1 MSKMISIEQNDVNLL
16 TTKLITELYT
26 NYALDLEN
34 EIISTLKYVIGNL
47 GDEKVLFN
55 NYHYLIP

>member
-1 MSKMISIEQNDVNLL
+1 MISIEQNDVNLL